1 VGGND
6 DDDDHQNTR
15 RYNPT
20 AKWRQVPL
28 LQFALMALSDSV
40 GRSLQIE
47 TRRGGGEHV
56 AFGVRLLVQS
66 AKVLPVMALGKM
78 LGTRRHTKRDFAV
91 AALISASIA
100 AFSLSARVAGPAEY
114 TATTTAGTTT
124 LTGLLLLLV
133 YTLCDAF
140 TWQWQARLY
149 KEFGVDQYTVRRRR
163 RRRR

>member
-1 VGGND
+1 
-6 DDDDHQNTR
+6 
-15 RYNPT
+15 
-20 AKWRQVPL
+20 
-28 LQFALMALSDSV
+28 MALSDSM

-56 AFGVRLLVQS
+56 SFGVRLLVQS

-78 LGTRRHTKRDFAV
+78 LGTRSHTKRDFAV

-100 AFSLSARVAGPAEY
+100 AFSLSARVAGPADY
-114 TATTTAGTTT
+114 TTTTTTAAAAAGGIPAVATAAAAAAGTTT
-124 LTGLLLLLV
+124 PTGLLLLLV

-149 KEFGVDQYTVRRRR
+149 KEFEVDQYTVRRLRDQRR
-163 RRRR
+163 KDQRKRR